1 MKKSLLSVGLFL
13 LGVLLFLGGLYMG
26 RSQRLLEAA
35 QSQSAETHSLPEE
48 EELSFSSDLPLI
60 PGTRPE
66 MLSPAFWTQGED
78 KLLFDAEEIAAFNEN
93 NPLFVSYVDPR
104 DGLAHDLFFY
114 DMPKRLGGEA
124 LLALIEQTSPPAPE
138 AGSEEPV
145 FINGLPAAPE
155 YWEALYAARNLES
168 IPEKIEPRFAVC
180 VRRTQAMLLPTAD
193 FAASSAEERFC
204 NDLVSA
210 ELLPFTGAVLLH
222 ESADGLWCF
231 AVCGSFCGWIPSEDL
246 ALCSSRDSWMKALRP
261 ASFLVVTG
269 CEILLDETAE
279 PSLTAGMVLPMGT
292 RLPLLAERP
301 QQIDGRAGLGCWA
314 VRLPCRADDGTLTW
328 QQALIPVSKD
338 LHEGYLTMS
347 SHSVIRQGFRF
358 LGKIYGWG
366 GSLGSNDCSGMIR
379 QIYSCYG
386 LELPRNALAIAKL
399 QDLGCIA
406 CEDMSAAR
414 KLELLSQIPAGQLL
428 YMDGH
433 LMLYLG
439 MDDSKPYV
447 LSSCASYL
455 EPAGGSKEILGSYCV
470 FVSGLDLLRT
480 NGNTWLE
487 DLSYF
492 HWKYY

>member
-1 MKKSLLSVGLFL
+1 MKRSLLSVALFL

-35 QSQSAETHSLPEE
+35 RSQAAETHSLPEG
-48 EELSFSSDLPLI
+48 EELPFSSSLPLI
-60 PGTRPE
+60 PGTRSE

-93 NPLFVSYVDPR
+93 NPLFVRYTDAR
-104 DGLAHDLFFY
+104 DGLPRDLFLF
-114 DMPKRLGGEA
+114 DMPKRLAGEA

-138 AGSEEPV
+138 AEEERYV
-145 FINGLPAAPE
+145 NGLPAVPG
-155 YWEALYAARNLES
+155 YWETLYAARNLET
-168 IPEKIEPRFAVC
+168 IPEKVEPRFAVC
-180 VRRTQAMLLPTAD
+180 VRRTQAMLLPTSD

-204 NDLVSA
+204 NDLVSG

-222 ESADGLWCF
+222 ESADGCWGF
-231 AVCGSFCGWIPSEDL
+231 AVCGSFCGWIPMEDL
-246 ALCSSRDSWMKALRP
+246 SLCSSRDSWLKALRP
-261 ASFLVVTG
+261 SSFLVVTG
-269 CEILLDETAE
+269 CEILLDETSA

-292 RLPLLAERP
+292 KLPLLAERP

-314 VRLPCRADDGTLTW
+314 VRLPCRAEDGTLTW
-328 QQALIPVSKD
+328 EQALIPVSKD
-338 LHEGYLTMS
+338 LHEGYLSMS
-347 SHSVIRQGFRF
+347 SHSVIRQGFQF

-386 LELPRNALAIAKL
+386 LELPRSALAIAKL
-399 QDLGCIA
+399 QDLGCIN
-406 CEDMSAAR
+406 CEDMSVSR

-433 LMLYLG
+433 IMLYLG

-455 EPAGGSKEILGSYCV
+455 EPAGGSRKLQDGYCV
-470 FVSGLDLLRT
+470 FVSGLDLLRA